1 MATGGLRENQQLIH
15 VEGNM
20 PDKQQ
25 NHYWQENIRILQI
38 MLTIWF
44 VVSFGLAIVF
54 VDALDNWRIGGIKM
68 GFWLAQQGTLYFYVV
83 MIFVYIRLMDRL
95 DRKYKVDTKSLQAAG
110 REN

>member
-1 MATGGLRENQQLIH
+1 
-15 VEGNM
+15 M
-20 PDKQQ
+20 PEKQQ
-25 NHYWQENIRILQI
+25 NNYWRENIRILQI

-44 VVSFGLAIVF
+44 VVSFLLAIIF
-54 VDALDNWRIGGIKM
+54 VDTLDNWRIGGIKM
-68 GFWLAQQGTLYFYVV
+68 GFWLAQQGTLYLYVV